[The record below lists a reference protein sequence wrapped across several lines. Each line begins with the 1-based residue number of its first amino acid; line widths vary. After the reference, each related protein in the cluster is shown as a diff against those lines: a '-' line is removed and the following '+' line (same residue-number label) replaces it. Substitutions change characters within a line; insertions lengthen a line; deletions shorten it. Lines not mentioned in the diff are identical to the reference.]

1 MKKKK
6 SFSIT
11 SDHIFDVFNT
21 LILILFSLI
30 VLYPII
36 VVVSSSFSSP
46 NALMA
51 GKVLF
56 APIDPTLDGY
66 RAVINHPDI
75 WMGIKNSIFYTVV
88 GTIINL
94 VVSVLAAYP
103 LSRKDFTSRGWIS
116 LFFAFTMWFGG
127 GLIPT
132 FLLIKD
138 MGLYNTRA
146 VMLIPLAMNVW
157 NMIIVRTYFQSNIS
171 DDLLEVAKI
180 DGCSDIRFLTK
191 IVVPLSK
198 PVLAVVALYYAVANW
213 NIYAHAY
220 IYINKPELQP
230 IQVVLRDILLLNS
243 TQEISVDVTKMG
255 KSEQLSELLK
265 YSLVVVASIP
275 MILIYPFVQKHF
287 VKGIMVG
294 SVKG

>member
-1 MKKKK
+1 
-6 SFSIT
+6 
-11 SDHIFDVFNT
+11 
-21 LILILFSLI
+21 
-30 VLYPII
+30 
-36 VVVSSSFSSP
+36 
-46 NALMA
+46 
-51 GKVLF
+51 
-56 APIDPTLDGY
+56 
-66 RAVINHPDI
+66 
-75 WMGIKNSIFYTVV
+75 MGIKNSIFYTVV

-213 NIYAHAY
+213 NVYAHAY
-220 IYINKPELQP
+220 IYINKPDLQP

>member
-6 SFSIT
+6 SFSVT

-21 LILILFSLI
+21 IILVLFSLI

-36 VVVSSSFSSP
+36 VVVSSSFSAP

-66 RAVINHPDI
+66 RAVIHHPDI
-75 WMGIKNSIFYTVV
+75 WTGIKNSIFYTVV

-213 NIYAHAY
+213 NVYAHAY
-220 IYINKPELQP
+220 IYINKPDLQP

>member
-21 LILILFSLI
+21 IILVLFSLI

-66 RAVINHPDI
+66 RAVIHHPDI
-75 WMGIKNSIFYTVV
+75 WTGIKNSIFYTVV

>member
-6 SFSIT
+6 SFRIT

-21 LILILFSLI
+21 IILILFSLI

-56 APIDPTLDGY
+56 APVDPTLDGY
-66 RAVINHPDI
+66 RAVIHHPDI
-75 WMGIKNSIFYTVV
+75 WTGIKNSIFYTVV
-88 GTIINL
+88 GTVINL